1 MSEHFSDPK
10 LQRLYWKLVRA
21 GYVEFEQKEIRIA
34 AEVGVPQGGIVSP
47 ILSNLIL
54 NELDKYVEN
63 IKKEREA
70 SNEGEQ
76 LYIVNPKY
84 HALTMK
90 IYRRK
95 KKLQTIDN

>member
-1 MSEHFSDPK
+1 M
-10 LQRLYWKLVRA
+10 
-21 GYVEFEQKEIRIA
+21 EFEQSKETKIA

-70 SNEGEQ
+70 DIEREQ

-90 IYRRK
+90 IYRK
-95 KKLQTIDN
+95 KKKIQNIDC